1 MTATDNQGRT
11 GRGPVRRRLVIDL
24 TPLRESP
31 DYRRLWTGHAIAIL
45 GTQMTRVAVP
55 YQVYV
60 LTDST
65 LMVGLAS
72 LAQLIPLMV
81 CSLFGG
87 SVADAVDRRK
97 LLLVTEG
104 LLAVVVGGLALLAL
118 LDSPPIWGIFL
129 LVAITA
135 GLSALD
141 GPARSASVAGLVR
154 REILPSAFALNQTLT
169 QVGAIVGPA
178 VAGVIIAALGL
189 SMTYGLNV
197 VTFVL
202 SIVVLSRMRP
212 MPPSHTVTRPG
223 LTSVIEGLT
232 YLKGKRAVMGCFL
245 ADLNAMFFGMPR
257 ALFPAIALDQLGGDA
272 MTVGLLHAAP
282 GAGALIGALT
292 SGWVGSVTR
301 QGRAVIISITVWGL
315 AIAGFGLS
323 QWLPLTLLL
332 LMVAGV
338 ADVVSA
344 VFRQT
349 VLQLSVPDHLRGRL
363 SAVHIGVVTGGPLLG
378 DARAGATASITSPAF
393 AMVSG
398 GLASAIIMVL
408 LGWRLTAL
416 RRWTLADAESD
427 SDADRDRDRDRES
440 QRREDRT

>member
-1 MTATDNQGRT
+1 MTATENRGRPD
-11 GRGPVRRRLVIDL
+11 RGSVRRRLVIDI

-72 LAQLIPLMV
+72 LAQLLPLMA

-104 LLAVVVGGLALLAL
+104 LLAAVVGGLALLAL
-118 LDSPPIWGIFL
+118 LDRPPIWAIFV

-141 GPARSASVAGLVR
+141 SPARSASVAGLVR
-154 REILPSAFALNQTLT
+154 RQILPSAFALNQTLT

-178 VAGVIIAALGL
+178 IAGVIIATLGL

-197 VTFVL
+197 L
-202 SIVVLSRMRP
+202 SFALSVAVLSRMRP
-212 MPPSHTVTRPG
+212 MPPAHAVTRPG
-223 LTSVIEGLT
+223 LQSVIEGLR
-232 YLKGKRAVMGCFL
+232 YLRSKRAVMGCFL

-272 MTVGLLHAAP
+272 VTVGLLHAAP

-292 SGWVGSVTR
+292 SGWVSSVTR
-301 QGRAVIISITVWGL
+301 QGRAVIISIIVWGL

-323 QWLPLTLLL
+323 HWLPLTIAL

-378 DARAGATASITSPAF
+378 DARAGVTASVTSPAF

-398 GLASAIIMVL
+398 GLASAVIMAF

-416 RRWTLADAESD
+416 RRWTLADAD
-427 SDADRDRDRDRES
+427 AAGADADVGADAG
-440 QRREDRT
+440 RRVGRA

>member
-1 MTATDNQGRT
+1 MTTTNNRAGI
-11 GRGPVRRRLVIDL
+11 RRRLVIDI

-31 DYRRLWTGHAIAIL
+31 DYRRLWTGHAVAIL

-87 SVADAVDRRK
+87 AVADAADRRK
-97 LLLVTEG
+97 LLVLTES

-118 LDSPPIWGIFL
+118 LDRPPIWAIFV
-129 LVAITA
+129 LVAISA
-135 GLSALD
+135 GLSALE
-141 GPARSASVAGLVR
+141 GPARSASVASLVR
-154 REILPSAFALNQTLT
+154 REILPSAFALNQSLT

-178 VAGVIIAALGL
+178 VAGVVIAALGL
-189 SMTYGLNV
+189 STTYAVNV
-197 VTFVL
+197 LTFLVSLAVL
-202 SIVVLSRMRP
+202 RRMRP
-212 MPPSHTVTRPG
+212 MPPAHAVTRPG
-223 LTSVIEGLT
+223 LKSVAEGLT
-232 YLKGKRAVMGCFL
+232 YLKGKPAVMGCFL
-245 ADLNAMFFGMPR
+245 ADVNAMFFGMPR

-272 MTVGLLHAAP
+272 VTVGLLHAAP

-292 SGWVGSVTR
+292 SGWVVSVTR
-301 QGRAVIISITVWGL
+301 QGRAVIISIMVWGL

-323 QWLPLTLLL
+323 HWLPLTLLL

-378 DARAGATASITSPAF
+378 DARAGATASVTSPAF

-398 GLASAIIMVL
+398 GLACAVVMGL
-408 LGWRLTAL
+408 LGWRLRAL
-416 RRWTLADAESD
+416 RRWTLADAEAESD
-427 SDADRDRDRDRES
+427 RGQEK
-440 QRREDRT
+440 T

>member
-11 GRGPVRRRLVIDL
+11 QRSGAVRRRLVIDV

-31 DYRRLWTGHAIAIL
+31 DFRRLWTGHAVAIL

-97 LLLVTEG
+97 LLVVTEG

-118 LDSPPIWGIFL
+118 LDSPPIWAIFV
-129 LVAITA
+129 LVAVTA
-135 GLSALD
+135 GLSALES
-141 GPARSASVAGLVR
+141 PARSAAVAGLVR
-154 REILPSAFALNQTLT
+154 RQILPSAFALNQTLT

-178 VAGVIIAALGL
+178 VAGVVIAALGL
-189 SMTYGLNV
+189 STTYALNV
-197 VTFVL
+197 VTFLVSITVL
-202 SIVVLSRMRP
+202 TRMRP
-212 MPPSHTVTRPG
+212 MPPAHQVTKPG
-223 LTSVIEGLT
+223 LKSVIEGLT
-232 YLKGKRAVMGCFL
+232 YLRSKPAVMGCFL
-245 ADLNAMFFGMPR
+245 ADVNAMFFGMPR
-257 ALFPAIALDQLGGDA
+257 ALFPAIALGQLGGDA
-272 MTVGLLHAAP
+272 VTVGLLHAAP

-301 QGRAVIISITVWGL
+301 HGRAVIISIIVWGL
-315 AIAGFGLS
+315 AIAGFGVS
-323 QWLPLTLLL
+323 HWLPLTIAL
-332 LMVAGV
+332 LMVAGA

-378 DARAGATASITSPAF
+378 DARAGATASFSSPAF

-398 GLASAIIMVL
+398 GLACAAVMGI

-416 RRWTLADAESD
+416 RRWTLADAETVA
-427 SDADRDRDRDRES
+427 DASAAAGAE
-440 QRREDRT
+440 RREDGT

>member
-1 MTATDNQGRT
+1 MTTTDNQGRAQ
-11 GRGPVRRRLVIDL
+11 RRSLRQRLVIDV

-31 DYRRLWTGHAIAIL
+31 DFRRLWTGHAVAIL

-60 LTDST
+60 LTGST

-81 CSLFGG
+81 CSLLGG
-87 SVADAVDRRK
+87 SVADAVDRRR
-97 LLLVTEG
+97 LLVATESM
-104 LLAVVVGGLALLAL
+104 LAVVVGGLALLAL
-118 LDSPPIWGIFL
+118 LDRPPIWAIFV
-129 LVAITA
+129 LVAVSA
-135 GLSALD
+135 GLSALES
-141 GPARSASVAGLVR
+141 PARSAAVAGLVR
-154 REILPSAFALNQTLT
+154 REVLPSAFALNQTLT

-178 VAGVIIAALGL
+178 VAGVIIAGLGL
-189 SMTYGLNV
+189 SSTYALNV
-197 VTFVL
+197 VTFLV
-202 SIVVLSRMRP
+202 SIAVLSRMRP
-212 MPPSHTVTRPG
+212 MPPAHAVTKPG
-223 LTSVIEGLT
+223 IRSVVEGLT
-232 YLKGKRAVMGCFL
+232 YLRSKPAVLGCFL

-257 ALFPAIALDQLGGDA
+257 ALFPAIALGQLGGDA
-272 MTVGLLHAAP
+272 VTVGLLHAAP

-292 SGWVGSVTR
+292 SGWVVAVTR
-301 QGRAVIISITVWGL
+301 QGRAVIVSIVVWGL

-323 QWLPLTLLL
+323 HWLPLTLAL
-332 LMVAGV
+332 LMVAGA

-363 SAVHIGVVTGGPLLG
+363 SSVHIGVVTGGPLLG
-378 DARAGATASITSPAF
+378 DARAGATASLTSPAF

-398 GLASAIIMVL
+398 GLACAVIMAF

-416 RRWTLADAESD
+416 RRWTLADAEID
-427 SDADRDRDRDRES
+427 
-440 QRREDRT
+440 RRENGS

>member
-1 MTATDNQGRT
+1 MTTTNNRAGI
-11 GRGPVRRRLVIDL
+11 RRRLVIDI

-31 DYRRLWTGHAIAIL
+31 DYRRLWTGHAVAIL

-87 SVADAVDRRK
+87 AVADAADRRK
-97 LLLVTEG
+97 LLVLTES

-118 LDSPPIWGIFL
+118 LDRPPIWAIFV
-129 LVAITA
+129 LVAISA
-135 GLSALD
+135 GLSALE
-141 GPARSASVAGLVR
+141 GPARSASVASLVR
-154 REILPSAFALNQTLT
+154 REILPSAFALNQSLT

-178 VAGVIIAALGL
+178 VAGVVIAALGL
-189 SMTYGLNV
+189 STTYAVNV
-197 VTFVL
+197 LTFGVSLAVL
-202 SIVVLSRMRP
+202 RRMRP
-212 MPPSHTVTRPG
+212 MPPAHAVTRPG
-223 LTSVIEGLT
+223 LKSVAEGLT
-232 YLKGKRAVMGCFL
+232 YLKGKPAVMGCFL
-245 ADLNAMFFGMPR
+245 ADVNAMFFGMPR

-272 MTVGLLHAAP
+272 VTVGLLHAAP

-292 SGWVGSVTR
+292 SGWVVSVTR
-301 QGRAVIISITVWGL
+301 QGRAVIISIMVWGL

-323 QWLPLTLLL
+323 HWLPLTLLL

-378 DARAGATASITSPAF
+378 DARAGATASVTSPAF

-398 GLASAIIMVL
+398 GLACAVVMGL
-408 LGWRLTAL
+408 LGWRLRAL
-416 RRWTLADAESD
+416 RRWTLADAEAESD
-427 SDADRDRDRDRES
+427 RGQEK
-440 QRREDRT
+440 T

>member
-1 MTATDNQGRT
+1 MTTTDNQRRRE
-11 GRGPVRRRLVIDL
+11 RGPLRRRLVVDI

-31 DYRRLWTGHAIAIL
+31 DYRRLWTGHAVAIL

-97 LLLVTEG
+97 LLVITEC

-118 LDSPPIWGIFL
+118 LDRPPIWAIFV
-129 LVAITA
+129 LVAVSA
-135 GLSALD
+135 GLSALES
-141 GPARSASVAGLVR
+141 PARSASVASLVR
-154 REILPSAFALNQTLT
+154 REILPSAFALNQSLT

-178 VAGVIIAALGL
+178 VAGVVIAALGL
-189 SMTYGLNV
+189 STTYAVNV
-197 VTFVL
+197 VSFLL
-202 SIVVLSRMRP
+202 SVAVLSRMRP
-212 MPPSHTVTRPG
+212 MPPAHAVTRPG
-223 LTSVIEGLT
+223 LKSVIEGLT
-232 YLKGKRAVMGCFL
+232 YLRSKPAVMGCFL
-245 ADLNAMFFGMPR
+245 ADVNAMFFGMPR
-257 ALFPAIALDQLGGDA
+257 ALFPAIALGQLGGDA

-292 SGWVGSVTR
+292 SGWVGSATR
-301 QGRAVIISITVWGL
+301 QGRAVIISIIVWGL

-323 QWLPLTLLL
+323 HWLPLTLLL

-378 DARAGATASITSPAF
+378 DARAGATASFSSPAF

-398 GLASAIIMVL
+398 GLACAVVMGL

-416 RRWTLADAESD
+416 RRWTLADAEID
-427 SDADRDRDRDRES
+427 
-440 QRREDRT
+440 RREDRTGHGGAHGTS

>member
-1 MTATDNQGRT
+1 MTTTGNQRRT
-11 GRGPVRRRLVIDL
+11 IPAPARRRLVVDI

-31 DYRRLWTGHAIAIL
+31 DFRRLWSGHAVAIM

-60 LTDST
+60 LTEST

-72 LAQLIPLMV
+72 LAQLVPLMV

-97 LLLVTEG
+97 LLLVTES
-104 LLAVVVGGLALLAL
+104 LLAAVVGGLAMLAL
-118 LDSPPIWGIFL
+118 LDRPPVWAIFV
-129 LVAITA
+129 LVAVSA
-135 GLSALD
+135 GLSALES
-141 GPARSASVAGLVR
+141 PARSASVAGLVR

-178 VAGVIIAALGL
+178 VAGVVIAALGL
-189 SMTYGLNV
+189 STTYGLNV
-197 VTFVL
+197 VTFL
-202 SIVVLSRMRP
+202 ISISVLSRMRP
-212 MPPSHTVTRPG
+212 MPPVHAVTKPG
-223 LTSVIEGLT
+223 LKSVVEGLT
-232 YLKGKRAVMGCFL
+232 YLRTKPAVLGCFL

-257 ALFPAIALDQLGGDA
+257 ALFPAIALGQLGGDA
-272 MTVGLLHAAP
+272 VTVGLLHAAP

-301 QGRAVIISITVWGL
+301 HGRAVIISIVVWGL

-323 QWLPLTLLL
+323 HWLPLTLVL

-378 DARAGATASITSPAF
+378 DARAGATASFTGPAF

-398 GLASAIIMVL
+398 GLACAVVMGL

-416 RRWTLADAESD
+416 RRWTLADAEID
-427 SDADRDRDRDRES
+427 L
-440 QRREDRT
+440 REDRT

>member
-1 MTATDNQGRT
+1 MTSTAN
-11 GRGPVRRRLVIDL
+11 RGGSTERGALRRRLVIDI

-31 DYRRLWTGHAIAIL
+31 DYRRLWTGHAVAIL

-72 LAQLIPLMV
+72 LAQLLPLMV

-104 LLAVVVGGLALLAL
+104 MLAVVIGGLALLAL
-118 LDSPPIWGIFL
+118 LDRPPIWAIFG
-129 LVAITA
+129 LVAVSA
-135 GLSALD
+135 GLSALES
-141 GPARSASVAGLVR
+141 PARSASVAGLVR

-178 VAGVIIAALGL
+178 VAGVVIAVLGL
-189 SMTYGLNV
+189 STTYGINV
-197 VTFVL
+197 VTFL
-202 SIVVLSRMRP
+202 ASIVVLNRMRP
-212 MPPSHTVTRPG
+212 MPPAHAVTRPG
-223 LTSVIEGLT
+223 LKSVIEGLT
-232 YLKGKRAVMGCFL
+232 YLKSKPAVMGCFL

-257 ALFPAIALDQLGGDA
+257 ALFPAIALDQLGGGA

-301 QGRAVIISITVWGL
+301 QGRAVITSIIVWGL

-323 QWLPLTLLL
+323 RWLPLTLAL
-332 LMVAGV
+332 LMVAGA

-378 DARAGATASITSPAF
+378 DARAGSTASFTSPAF

-398 GLASAIIMVL
+398 GLACAAIMGF

-416 RRWTLADAESD
+416 RRWTLADAVGE
-427 SDADRDRDRDRES
+427 REAA
-440 QRREDRT
+440 EKV